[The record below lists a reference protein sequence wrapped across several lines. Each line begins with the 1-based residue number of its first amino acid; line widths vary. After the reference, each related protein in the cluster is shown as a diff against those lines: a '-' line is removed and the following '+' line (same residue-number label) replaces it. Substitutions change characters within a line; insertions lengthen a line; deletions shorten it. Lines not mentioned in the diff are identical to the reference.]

1 MEQEVNKVLSLNGV
15 NSSSQT
21 QPPNFVESKKNPYL
35 KADLKQFSKGS
46 FYQIS
51 PPEKDD
57 DIQCFLENISRNR
70 RHYLRA
76 LENKARE
83 ETVKQQSQKFA
94 EIIKEGIKNPKHTE
108 FLNLF
113 KERHKWLSNYQIY
126 DEYFAL
132 MILDVKD
139 KRKVETL
146 LNKFI
151 RYLNGAFIDLKY
163 SVYPV
168 FCVGIYNHIKE
179 DNKDKNSEEE
189 ANNQKKELKDKV
201 DGKINNK
208 KDDPEPQVNIQ
219 EK

>member
-126 DEYFAL
+126 DENL
-132 MILDVKD
+132 PVIC
-139 KRKVETL
+139 KVESCI
-146 LNKFI
+146 N
-151 RYLNGAFIDLKY
+151 
-163 SVYPV
+163 PC
-168 FCVGIYNHIKE
+168 FCNSEYCLNHILL
-179 DNKDKNSEEE
+179 DP
-189 ANNQKKELKDKV
+189 
-201 DGKINNK
+201 NNK
-208 KDDPEPQVNIQ
+208 MFAQCPKCHRIYLANGNCTCCG
-219 EK
+219 KKK